1 MNIGLGV
8 QGIGGMNSF
17 AAGALYFLR
26 KNKIKVNAISMTSG
40 GIGSVFGF
48 LNDDGDYLKKVSMD
62 ENHNYK
68 RSFFSREM
76 QGLNIF
82 LQRMLNGLPKVYRN
96 TNFFERME
104 TLKDVDPLD
113 PFGFLNFL
121 MPAKCFESEIPFSAF
136 EGMSTAFQKSNI
148 PIMTNAYNYK
158 TGKTAVIIND
168 ASDKYLEGTRFK
180 AGKNKEFEVYKMDAN
195 YIKAALQ
202 LIQFGLHMDMMDGA
216 YQYNPFIAPLKKNTD
231 IVIICVVPLSSP
243 LKKLENTFDIE
254 DFKLKMMFNNAI
266 SSEISNINLIN
277 KLIDEKVI
285 TDKSFK
291 KINVHIIEPKIHK
304 GFFDYFVEDVYMFQN
319 GYDEAEKIFSKL
331 SVKK

>member
-1 MNIGLGV
+1 
-8 QGIGGMNSF
+8 
-17 AAGALYFLR
+17 
-26 KNKIKVNAISMTSG
+26 
-40 GIGSVFGF
+40 
-48 LNDDGDYLKKVSMD
+48 
-62 ENHNYK
+62 
-68 RSFFSREM
+68 
-76 QGLNIF
+76 
-82 LQRMLNGLPKVYRN
+82 
-96 TNFFERME
+96 
-104 TLKDVDPLD
+104 
-113 PFGFLNFL
+113 
-121 MPAKCFESEIPFSAF
+121 
-136 EGMSTAFQKSNI
+136 
-148 PIMTNAYNYK
+148 
-158 TGKTAVIIND
+158 
-168 ASDKYLEGTRFK
+168 
-180 AGKNKEFEVYKMDAN
+180 MDAN

-231 IVIICVVPLSSP
+231 IVIICVVPFSSP

-277 KLIDEKVI
+277 KLIDEKII